1 MKNKKNVLKNIMNL
15 IVLLLSMEL
24 INIIITEI
32 PEFRNIDLRLVFVF
46 IIANF
51 MGMGYGIIAAIVSSV
66 LYIFQGNF
74 NLSDI
79 SIIFLNTNNW
89 LQIVIYVA
97 FAIIVGLKH
106 DKDNLKVETLK
117 NSIDDLKEKAE
128 AREQKMEEY
137 EKQLNEFNQ
146 ILLTHEK
153 TYIQVS
159 EFIEKLELAKQDNIK
174 MNELLKK
181 VLNNNTCELTSL
193 KNIDKYLDTEKLNVL
208 NQNHIW
214 INKDLDEEQ
223 PCYIATISSK
233 EKENVI
239 VIWNCNFEQ
248 MNNDYRNQIIGIVKI
263 IEYVFS
269 H

>member
-1 MKNKKNVLKNIMNL
+1 MKNKKTVLKNIMNL

-51 MGMGYGIIAAIVSSV
+51 MGMGYGIIAAIVSSA
-66 LYIFQGNF
+66 LYILQGNY

-89 LQIVIYVA
+89 LQIVIYLA
-97 FAIIVGLKH
+97 FAIVIGLKH
-106 DKDNLKVETLK
+106 DRDNLKVDSLK
-117 NSIDDLKEKAE
+117 DSINDLQEKAE
-128 AREQKMEEY
+128 KREQKIEEY

-146 ILLTHEK
+146 VLLTHEK

-159 EFIEKLELAKQDNIK
+159 EFIEKLELAKQDNRKI
-174 MNELLKK
+174 NELLKK
-181 VLNNNTCELTSL
+181 VLNNNTCEWTTLQ
-193 KNIDKYLDTEKLNVL
+193 KMDKYLDVEKLDVL
-208 NQNHIW
+208 NKDHILV
-214 INKDLDEEQ
+214 NKVLDDEQ
-223 PCYIATISSK
+223 PMFIASVSNG
-233 EKENVI
+233 EKEDVI

-248 MNNDYRNQIIGIVKI
+248 MNNDYRNQIIGIAKI
-263 IEYVFS
+263 VEYVFS